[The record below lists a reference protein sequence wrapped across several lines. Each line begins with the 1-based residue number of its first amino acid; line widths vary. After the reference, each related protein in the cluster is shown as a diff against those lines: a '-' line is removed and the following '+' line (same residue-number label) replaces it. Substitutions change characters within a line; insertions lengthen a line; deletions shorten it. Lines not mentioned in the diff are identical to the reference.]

1 MLSKVLAG
9 AQEMY
14 LFNFSE
20 VRGTRREWWKNW
32 LKSGP
37 RCQSAQNLHLHQ
49 PSRQPT
55 FCKFLPKSG
64 KQRLVFCLLLL
75 CWKMTLLQREYLLCL
90 PSKMSLSMPSTY
102 ISSVAYIFDHE
113 TDLGDCIAR
122 VCSLSCSLCGHVA
135 RLSVKQKAYHKLPS
149 QLWNATT

>member
-9 AQEMY
+9 AQEIH

-20 VRGTRREWWKNW
+20 VRGTRRERWKNW

-49 PSRQPT
+49 PLSSQHFAN
-55 FCKFLPKSG
+55 FCQS
-64 KQRLVFCLLLL
+64 LVNGDWSFACPS
-75 CWKMTLLQREYLLCL
+75 CAGKMTLLQRKYLLCL
-90 PSKMSLSMPSTY
+90 PSKMSLSVPPVYT
-102 ISSVAYIFDHE
+102 SSVGYIFDHE
-113 TDLGDCIAR
+113 MDLGNCIAR